1 MKFKSKITVSIMTII
16 TALLVAPLTNSYA
29 ASKPSSNF
37 EFTPTITST
46 TFSVRAKGWS
56 DPAFGD
62 MGWTHSCKWG
72 HFQAQKGQHVR
83 IVMRSQERGLH
94 PAASVWYRGEKDTAP
109 DDYVVDTFFPQNAN
123 LVKYGITDNDTGANL
138 GDVVMKNV
146 VYGYDYDANSILDR
160 TLRPKSD
167 KVNGKLVL
175 NFTAPETGN
184 YMFVV
189 GGHNPDQNIDTT
201 VGHNVDVTV
210 TVTP

>member
-1 MKFKSKITVSIMTII
+1 MT
-16 TALLVAPLTNSYA
+16 TA
-29 ASKPSSNF
+29 
-37 EFTPTITST
+37 

-72 HFQAQKGQHVR
+72 HVQAQKGQHVR
-83 IVMRSQERGLH
+83 IVMRSHDRGVH
-94 PAASVWYRGEKDTAP
+94 TAGSVWLRTLADTAP

-146 VYGYDYDANSILDR
+146 AYGYDYDANSVLDR
-160 TLRPKSD
+160 TLHPKSD
-167 KVNGKLVL
+167 NVNGKLVL

-189 GGHNPDQNIDTT
+189 GGFNPDPNIDTT
-201 VGHNVDVTV
+201 VDHDVDVTV